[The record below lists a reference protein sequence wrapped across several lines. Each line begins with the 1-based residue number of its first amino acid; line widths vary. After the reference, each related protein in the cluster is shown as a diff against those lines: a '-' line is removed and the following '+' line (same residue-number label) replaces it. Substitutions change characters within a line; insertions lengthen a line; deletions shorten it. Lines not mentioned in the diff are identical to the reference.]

1 MFTHLHPEMPQEITV
16 DTILREGR
24 IAISRAI
31 NLNRLIGFTGSGVTD
46 VFALPSWIQVPHCYA
61 DCVNAQIETSLAP
74 SQSELALVEGRPF
87 ATKDDRLDA
96 ARKTRAYR
104 FRTDALRA
112 KIKPLVEQLNN
123 ATRGR
128 RSAFDETDIDERLP
142 RIGFSKR
149 FEGDVMT
156 FLSVCDQVL
165 AHLPDDDDTGFSRRN
180 LARQQFGQSFRVKEA
195 QVINAKFARLFRL
208 DLPSIEKE
216 QKKPAGDGRLDPNGR
231 LLGGFNAF
239 LKIIEAGKWDQLKDE
254 ELGADDG
261 PDVLRDLHELL
272 LTTSDP
278 SIYGSELE
286 NNCGDWGQ
294 RDIVKT
300 MMSDLGISRFA
311 TLNYDVQA
319 ERQILRDQ
327 RMVEYDE
334 AVDFRDLCDE
344 TKTPRPHQKRLL
356 IESGVEKGA
365 MSASLDQTNI
375 AEIVNFSAYAKRF
388 SRQVM
393 HLHGRYDDPDN
404 IILTPE
410 DYRTLYAE
418 RSISRDSFSDAQQTL
433 FDGNDVLFVGIGA
446 SEEDVNRPLK
456 RFLASERASRHA
468 SRRAFLLFPSEACGS
483 CFKKY
488 EEAKTCRACEAK
500 NEALVL
506 DKYTQ
511 LGVHVQIYGGARFRA
526 VRGFLTEMIETLEPF
541 DFDWAAEP
549 DSEYADAE
557 KLVGVIKKIKETCD
571 PQNPQKPKTLDD
583 IAKIVQG
590 DGPAITLLT
599 TAERDFLQHCVT
611 TLSKEPASDNL
622 GPHAAALLRG
632 VIEELRGRVMAR
644 AACAELKA
652 MKGRSQKWWE
662 AWNAQPFERR
672 ALYRMVDKFVSGEE
686 NYLWAR
692 HCPDVCFETQ
702 CEPEHWPVLNRAR
715 VRVAKQVA
723 RQSKQN
729 LRIGRFA
736 VNRGGGQ
743 GSFVRLMLQKRL
755 HEHLMGGCSEGA
767 IAYAAAFVAH
777 LSFSMEFSS
786 VARALTRFLARRVA
800 ELQVELGGADVRSG
814 IARIIWRDIRPID
827 RKKLSS
833 VGARIEFMKLLKELA
848 PRERDRFA
856 EDIDRFRDRLDERAP
871 QLSAATSIKLAEA
884 LFISRRETEPR
895 LVEDATHR
903 DYRALQPNVER
914 LHRLDVLERV
924 VILYQHYADL
934 VNIHRKFTESEKGAE
949 RVMICLG
956 GLDRLCDS
964 DGDAHNPMHRAFF
977 RLLTGTH
984 EHMHRDAPID
994 LVLLSGKRSTPICF
1008 LSEVLDPEEAARLP
1022 AQDYKNYARHSK
1034 TKQVLHKWDRLDRFS
1049 WDERLRLVPDFCGTP
1064 NFQTFLSSGEV
1075 QHDAVRKAAK
1085 EYHDWLN
1092 DRDASINAL
1101 TSDTDR
1107 AANGLHRSLWENVGL
1122 TSMLFACWRTHAI
1135 LANPLE
1141 IEDFMRPFEGRFDK
1155 DDANGIIRVLFSKY
1169 EALDNTSGATGGND
1183 HVLFQ
1188 LILRHL
1194 ALFSIPVEPW
1204 VLVGC
1209 PRLYNALLAEFDKRL
1224 EAEGGDTEKDQDV
1237 RDWAERAW
1245 MLHRLRGALQTLHK
1259 RGMIICILPSGLG
1272 EKIDSDHEVFL
1283 HQRFSIH
1290 GRVREYIAY
1299 KMEMNIFDQGDINHH
1314 QISLYCDQPR
1324 DLPTP
1329 TTLHFEMIANI
1340 LNSQRTANR
1349 ETLSLVY
1356 RHAGGGR
1363 QRGFGALDRDI
1374 ATSERLKKQAENDAE
1389 EAASRLFVPSDLSAA
1404 KNTLTK
1410 VDKVTWESWNDDK
1423 QKELISLGGSLGRI
1437 HSVSQRIR
1445 GSFSL
1450 IRTAFSVGSL
1460 SRMDAPMNSSDDM
1473 APFEQYGSWL
1483 RSIMNAAI
1491 GIRVNTRELSGVLD
1505 GTLVPNGIDEV
1516 RARYVDG
1523 VDPDLD
1529 DTDAV
1534 FDELG
1539 VSVEGIAQGADR
1551 KDAIEDARKILRG
1564 GAKRKLNA
1572 RQISSFTRVRHP
1584 LYRDE
1589 IAWLYNERGLAS
1601 LTQGRLFDALPLF
1614 RKAREIMSHRVTPV
1628 SDTKAFNAVERRI
1641 NLNYAIA
1648 KIERG
1653 KIRDARMILE
1663 DLKRSSVAVK
1673 YSTPSKLAPYVEGY
1687 LALCDHL
1694 GGSFETARDGYL
1706 LAVKALSD
1714 TQDLRAVAIFKRHL
1728 ADLYRS
1734 IGDLDSAVREIEL
1747 AINAASKAQQR
1758 DILNLAKSSKAQILL
1773 ALGQRAEAR
1782 DSLPEILDYAGR
1794 MGLYSH
1800 RADALLVEAR
1810 VRVDVGDLGPAAH
1823 AASGAIALCTRHG
1836 LRLRKLSSL
1845 IIYGNVQHMR
1855 GLPPIGRS
1863 ILENA
1868 RAEAETIGYQLK
1880 AAEASNLLARESDP
1894 MAARVGAPERA
1905 VLQQR
1910 SLL

>member
-1 MFTHLHPEMPQEITV
+1 M
-16 DTILREGR
+16 
-24 IAISRAI
+24 
-31 NLNRLIGFTGSGVTD
+31 
-46 VFALPSWIQVPHCYA
+46 QVPHCYA
-61 DCVNAQIETSLAP
+61 ECVNAQIENALAP
-74 SQSELALVEGRPF
+74 SQSECALVEERGISDEKKLR
-87 ATKDDRLDA
+87 A
-96 ARKTRAYR
+96 AAEKTRAYQ
-104 FRTDALRA
+104 FRKEALRA
-112 KIKPLVEQLNN
+112 RIDPLIAQLNSG
-123 ATRGR
+123 TQGR
-128 RSAFDETDIDERLP
+128 RTASTVETAGQTAP
-142 RIGFSKR
+142 RIRFSKR

-156 FLSVCDQVL
+156 FLSICDQVL
-165 AHLPDDDDTGFSRRN
+165 AHLPEDEDKGLSRRF

-195 QVINAKFARLFRL
+195 EVIYAKFARLLRL
-208 DLPSIEKE
+208 DLPSISKRP
-216 QKKPAGDGRLDPNGR
+216 KMSVSPRKLHPNGR
-231 LLGGFNAF
+231 LLGGFDEF
-239 LKIIEAGKWDQLKDE
+239 LNIIKNGQWDALENESFGENSEAS
-254 ELGADDG
+254 
-261 PDVLRDLHELL
+261 VLEKLHALL
-272 LTTSDP
+272 LKTSDT

-286 NNCGDWGQ
+286 NNDDDHEQ

-300 MMSDLGISRFA
+300 MMSELGISRFA

-344 TKTPRPHQKRLL
+344 KKTPRPHRKRLL

-418 RSISRDSFSDAQQTL
+418 RSISRDSFSNAQQTL

-446 SEEDVNRPLK
+446 SEDDVNRPLK
-456 RFLASERASRHA
+456 RFLASEQSSHHA
-468 SRRAFLLFPSEACGS
+468 TRRAFLLFPSEACGKCFTAYSDGKS
-483 CFKKY
+483 CRD
-488 EEAKTCRACEAK
+488 CRAK

-511 LGVHVQIYGGARFRA
+511 LGVHVQIYGGAKFRA
-526 VRGFLTEMIETLEPF
+526 LRGSLSDMIEKLSPL
-541 DFDWAAEP
+541 DVDWDTVPKDEKPNAA
-549 DSEYADAE
+549 
-557 KLVGVIKKIKETCD
+557 KLLGVLRKLHETCEQD
-571 PQNPQKPKTLDD
+571 VWRDISSIEKDD
-583 IAKIVQG
+583 GSGV
-590 DGPAITLLT
+590 TLLT
-599 TAERDFLQHCVT
+599 AGERDFLNNSLT
-611 TLSKEPASDNL
+611 TLIKDTEEVHL
-622 GPHAAALLRG
+622 GPHVAALVRG
-632 VIEELRGRVMAR
+632 IIEELRGRVMAR
-644 AACAELKA
+644 AACAELKS
-652 MKGRSQKWWE
+652 MKERSQKWWE
-662 AWNAQPFERR
+662 AWNEQPFERR
-672 ALYRMVDKFVSGEE
+672 ALYRMVDCSIAGER

-692 HCPDVCFETQ
+692 HCPDVNFATRCT
-702 CEPEHWPVLNRAR
+702 PKKWSVLKRAR
-715 VRVAKQVA
+715 ERAAKQVA
-723 RQSKQN
+723 RQTKRN
-729 LRIGRFA
+729 MRIARFA
-736 VNRGGGQ
+736 INRGGGQ
-743 GSFVRLMLQKRL
+743 GSLVRLMLQKPV
-755 HEHLMGGCSEGA
+755 HEYLMGGCAGGEST
-767 IAYAAAFVAH
+767 YSAAFVAH

-786 VARALTRFLARRVA
+786 VARALTRFVARRVA
-800 ELQVELGGADVRSG
+800 EVQVELGGTEVRRG
-814 IARIIWRDIRPID
+814 IARIIRQDIRAFD
-827 RKKLSS
+827 RDTTSPVDKTIALK
-833 VGARIEFMKLLKELA
+833 RLLKEIA
-848 PRERDRFA
+848 PKEKDTCA
-856 EDIDRFRDRLDERAP
+856 DVIDAFCARPAGSARA
-871 QLSAATSIKLAEA
+871 LSFEECKTLAEA

-895 LVEDATHR
+895 LVEDATCR
-903 DYRALQPNVER
+903 DYRKLRPTVER

-924 VILYQHYADL
+924 LRLYQHYADL
-934 VNIHRKFTESEKGAE
+934 VNTKREKLDADAKPE

-984 EHMHRDAPID
+984 EHVHHDAPID
-994 LVLLSGKRSTPICF
+994 FVFLSGKRSTPICF
-1008 LSEVLDPEEAARLP
+1008 LSEVLDPEDVATLP
-1022 AQDYKNYARHSK
+1022 SQNYKKYARHSK
-1034 TKQVLHKWDRLDRFS
+1034 TKQVLRKWDRLARFS
-1049 WDERLRLVPDFCGTP
+1049 WDERLRLVPEFCGKRGFE
-1064 NFQTFLSSGEV
+1064 NFLSGDKR
-1075 QHDAVRKAAK
+1075 QNVRARQAAK
-1085 EYHDWLN
+1085 VYHDWLN
-1092 DRDASINAL
+1092 DRDASTYSL
-1101 TSDTDR
+1101 TSDTDK
-1107 AANGLHRSLWENVGL
+1107 AAKGLHRGLWENVGL
-1122 TSMLFACWRTHAI
+1122 SSMLFACWRTHFEKEWTTARSELTTWDEPKKKAWERAKI
-1135 LANPLE
+1135 KE
-1141 IEDFMRPFEGRFDK
+1141 FMAPFEGRFDK
-1155 DDANGIIRVLFSKY
+1155 DDANGIIGVLFSKY
-1169 EALDNTSGATGGND
+1169 ERLDNTSSTAKDND

-1194 ALFSIPVEPW
+1194 ALFSIPIEPW
-1204 VLVGC
+1204 VLMGC

-1224 EAEGGDTEKDQDV
+1224 TCEGGATPDEQ
-1237 RDWAERAW
+1237 DWAERAW
-1245 MLHRLRGALQTLHK
+1245 MLDRLRDALQTLHM
-1259 RGMIICILPSGLG
+1259 RGMVIRILPSGLG
-1272 EKIDSDHEVFL
+1272 ETETQTHEVFL

-1340 LNSQRTANR
+1340 LNFQRTKNR
-1349 ETLSLVY
+1349 ETLGLVY
-1356 RHAGGGR
+1356 RHAGSER
-1363 QRGFGALDRDI
+1363 QRGFGAVDPDIEQPDRQKEHV
-1374 ATSERLKKQAENDAE
+1374 EREAQ
-1389 EAASRLFVPSDLSAA
+1389 EAATRLFIPKNMDAVLGTLENVDSKAWKASGDQRDA
-1404 KNTLTK
+1404 KRA
-1410 VDKVTWESWNDDK
+1410 EM
-1423 QKELISLGGSLGRI
+1423 IALGGSLGRI

-1460 SRMDAPMNSSDDM
+1460 SRMDAPMTPSDDM
-1473 APFEQYGSWL
+1473 PPFEQYGSWL
-1483 RSIMNAAI
+1483 RGIMNAAI
-1491 GIRVNTRELSGVLD
+1491 GVRVNTMQLSGVLD
-1505 GTLVPNGIDEV
+1505 GTLLPKGIEELS
-1516 RARYVDG
+1516 DG
-1523 VDPDLD
+1523 EGLEGALD
-1529 DTDAV
+1529 FETAEAV
-1534 FDELG
+1534 FEGLG
-1539 VSVEGIAQGADR
+1539 VSADASATLDEL
-1551 KDAIEDARKILRG
+1551 KHYSSDARNIALAAER
-1564 GAKRKLNA
+1564 RTLND
-1572 RQISSFTRVRHP
+1572 RQATAFKRVRHP

-1614 RKAREIMSHRVTPV
+1614 RKARDIMSHRVTPA

-1653 KIRDARMILE
+1653 KIRDARLILE

-1673 YSTPSKLAPYVEGY
+1673 FSTPSRLAPYIEGY

-1694 GGSFETARDGYL
+1694 GGSFETARDGYMFS
-1706 LAVKALSD
+1706 VKALSD

-1728 ADLYRS
+1728 SDLYRS
-1734 IGDLDSAVREIEL
+1734 IGDLDSAMREIEL

-1773 ALGQRAEAR
+1773 AHGRRVAAR
-1782 DSLPEILDYAGR
+1782 DSLPEILDYASR

-1845 IIYGNVQHMR
+1845 IIYGNIQHMR

-1894 MAARVGAPERA
+1894 LLAQVGARDQGA
-1905 VLQQR
+1905 LRQR